1 MKTKKYSYYNID
13 LGFFPRCVKLCF
25 TDDQFQDALR
35 DQKIPSN
42 GIKALDYG
50 LAETHLIS
58 DGQKQVIIVVF
69 NLKELSNGLD
79 ELVGAIAH
87 ETVHV
92 IDRISEYI
100 GDESEF
106 SSETRA
112 YLTEPIVKQIF
123 KACVI
128 EKENHARKTYRKL
141 FQAGD
146 QESGRTDVQM
156 DKHSDGGA
164 RQNSNP
170 EKTIV
175 LYRGEDA
182 DGCVIGAPKTGLFGA
197 TTTRVPSTDYPE
209 QK

>member
-1 MKTKKYSYYNID
+1 MDRSKIVSEI
-13 LGFFPRCVKLCF
+13 LG
-25 TDDQFQDALR
+25 T
-35 DQKIPSN
+35 
-42 GIKALDYG
+42 IKALDYG

-106 SSETRA
+106 SSETKA
-112 YLTEPIVKQIF
+112 YLTETIVKQIF

-128 EKENHARKTYRKL
+128 EKENHARKTCREIL
-141 FQAGD
+141 QTGD
-146 QESGRTDVQM
+146 RESGRADFQM
-156 DKHSDGGA
+156 DKHSDGRAGQDSVPQQQSASGGA
-164 RQNSNP
+164 KGKVRPTIS
-170 EKTIV
+170 KTVNHIQ
-175 LYRGEDA
+175 G
-182 DGCVIGAPKTGLFGA
+182 
-197 TTTRVPSTDYPE
+197 S
-209 QK
+209 

>member
-112 YLTEPIVKQIF
+112 YLTETIVKQIF

-128 EKENHARKTYRKL
+128 EKENHARKTSREIL
-141 FQAGD
+141 QAGD
-146 QESGRTDVQM
+146 RESGRADFQM
-156 DKHSDGGA
+156 DKHSDGRAGQDSVPQQQSA
-164 RQNSNP
+164 SGGTKGKVRPTIS
-170 EKTIV
+170 KTVNHIQ
-175 LYRGEDA
+175 G
-182 DGCVIGAPKTGLFGA
+182 
-197 TTTRVPSTDYPE
+197 S
-209 QK
+209 

>member
-112 YLTEPIVKQIF
+112 YLTETIVKQIF

-128 EKENHARKTYRKL
+128 EKENRRR
-141 FQAGD
+141 QG
-146 QESGRTDVQM
+146 QPGRRPGM
-156 DKHSDGGA
+156 L
-164 RQNSNP
+164 P
-170 EKTIV
+170 
-175 LYRGEDA
+175 
-182 DGCVIGAPKTGLFGA
+182 P
-197 TTTRVPSTDYPE
+197 
-209 QK
+209 